1 MLWWPADSYT
11 MNTSRTLLIEIGSLS
26 APASTKR
33 RINGDCIRLA
43 AMVKAVSPC
52 LSCWL
57 ISARALSKHSTMW
70 MSPWCAATVKTVR
83 PSWSGFFV
91 SAPNSIN
98 VVAITMSLRKTAA
111 CRGLWFQVNLVL
123 QPAGPAALA
132 RASSRRLTMSCWL
145 RSTATI
151 KGDSYAVSPV
161 LQEKGDHFGMPCLTC
176 LEKGRCPI
184 LILTVGILKLLQNPA
199 GRGWEKSM

>member
-1 MLWWPADSYT
+1 
-11 MNTSRTLLIEIGSLS
+11 MNTSRTLLIELGSLS

-98 VVAITMSLRKTAA
+98 VV
-111 CRGLWFQVNLVL
+111 L
-123 QPAGPAALA
+123 QPAGLHSNHQGRP
-132 RASSRRLTMSCWL
+132 SSL
-145 RSTATI
+145 
-151 KGDSYAVSPV
+151 AVSPV
-161 LQEKGDHFGMPCLTC
+161 LQEKGDHFAMPCLTC
-176 LEKGRCPI
+176 LKKGRCPI

-199 GRGWEKSM
+199 GRGWEKSI